1 MFYPLGVG
9 LSAGGLIAE
18 NGWFAVSPPRACP
31 RLDGPPSQ
39 VDAKRDLA
47 KVAVI
52 DYSSPFPGDNPV
64 HNQVVKSKR
73 HNLSAAYVDVTK
85 F

>member
-1 MFYPLGVG
+1 VVYPPGVG

-18 NGWFAVSPPRACP
+18 NGWFSVSSP
-31 RLDGPPSQ
+31 
-39 VDAKRDLA
+39 
-47 KVAVI
+47 VAVI

-85 F
+85 Y

>member
-1 MFYPLGVG
+1 
-9 LSAGGLIAE
+9 LSAGELIVE
-18 NGWFAVSPPRACP
+18 NGWFAVSSPCASL
-31 RLDGPPSQ
+31 RLAVKSG
-39 VDAKRDLA
+39 
-47 KVAVI
+47 VI

-73 HNLSAAYVDVTK
+73 HNLSAAYVDLTK